1 MGAEETLQRIC
12 SSLREK
18 MEGGGGASGRKK
30 KKKSS
35 GKKARWS
42 ELKRVGQIPCREQRL
57 KNRLNVQGSQA
68 GKLEAKG

>member
-1 MGAEETLQRIC
+1 
-12 SSLREK
+12 